1 MQSTNVNRTMQSGYS
16 ELMGIYAPGS
26 GWQLTAGEQDSL
38 RSGLGMPALTVRNA
52 ANINSELGANPLP
65 SGYVSMPQITFVNAD
80 VKDDIMFSGC
90 AFVETTQSE
99 RHSIDSTYRDFQW
112 IADFARDPLA
122 DCWQMSQE
130 EFD

>member
-52 ANINSELGANPLP
+52 ATINSELGANPLP

-80 VKDDIMFSGC
+80 VKDDIMFTGC
-90 AFVETTQSE
+90 AFV
-99 RHSIDSTYRDFQW
+99 
-112 IADFARDPLA
+112 
-122 DCWQMSQE
+122 
-130 EFD
+130 